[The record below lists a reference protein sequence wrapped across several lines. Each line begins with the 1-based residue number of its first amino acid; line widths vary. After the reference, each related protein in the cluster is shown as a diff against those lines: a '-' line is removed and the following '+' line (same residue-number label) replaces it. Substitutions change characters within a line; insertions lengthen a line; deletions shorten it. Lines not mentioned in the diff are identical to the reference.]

1 MSWLHPYIVYR
12 AVHLYKHKPH
22 VAQAAAA
29 VAICL
34 HTLLSCSPVRLGRS
48 GVEEMLPLGPM
59 NELEQ
64 RNYDT
69 MLPEL
74 AGSIQKGVEFVQKRQ
89 QQQAGQ

>member
-1 MSWLHPYIVYR
+1 MLPLLAACCVLIV
-12 AVHLYKHKPH
+12 
-22 VAQAAAA
+22 
-29 VAICL
+29 C
-34 HTLLSCSPVRLGRS
+34 CSPVRLGRS
-48 GVEEMLPLGPM
+48 GVEEFLPLGPM

-89 QQQAGQ
+89 QQQARQ